1 MARSLTVAALLAVQP
16 FSVGFA
22 QQPPKIPLV
31 QELVVVTTL
40 NDPMGDYESIKTV
53 TAATDSS
60 VALSYTAE
68 NPSGT
73 HRITR
78 TVGREDLLSAN
89 LYARLFDDNGPTDLP
104 GSTAIGTSRQ
114 VLIELKA
121 NGSATFRT
129 YINDGKVTQMV
140 EGRLTRV
147 ESSPVS
153 LAVILN
159 DERALLPTIHAKGM
173 LQTQDGTGHDAEFF
187 FLDDPDNPLC
197 LRYVIAHTSAPVLN
211 VVKISVPS
219 TSRRIEVD
227 LSRNG
232 RATVYGIYF
241 DFGSARVKDESESVL
256 RQIADVMTTNDSW
269 TLRVE
274 GHTDNIGGD
283 AYNLELSRSRAA
295 AVRELL
301 IRKFNISPSR
311 LQAVGFGASRP
322 KDTNDTLEG
331 RTRNRRVELVKE

>member
-1 MARSLTVAALLAVQP
+1 M
-16 FSVGFA
+16 
-22 QQPPKIPLV
+22 
-31 QELVVVTTL
+31 
-40 NDPMGDYESIKTV
+40 
-53 TAATDSS
+53 
-60 VALSYTAE
+60 
-68 NPSGT
+68 
-73 HRITR
+73 
-78 TVGREDLLSAN
+78 
-89 LYARLFDDNGPTDLP
+89 
-104 GSTAIGTSRQ
+104 
-114 VLIELKA
+114 
-121 NGSATFRT
+121 
-129 YINDGKVTQMV
+129 
-140 EGRLTRV
+140 
-147 ESSPVS
+147 
-153 LAVILN
+153 
-159 DERALLPTIHAKGM
+159 
-173 LQTQDGTGHDAEFF
+173 
-187 FLDDPDNPLC
+187 
-197 LRYVIAHTSAPVLN
+197 
-211 VVKISVPS
+211 
-219 TSRRIEVD
+219 D